1 MRFNFFF
8 GVLGVVSAVCAAP
21 SPTRPYSHTAREL
34 LNELSALNTTA
45 TAWTTDYT
53 TVKNFPREEQLQ
65 IEVFYDSNIDEGHT
79 VKHLDEKVKAT
90 IRALETESRTL
101 SKDSQVE
108 YKFKGNPHF
117 GDRRCG
123 FIYRFVGEKNYYHA
137 YVRLG
142 QIKKG
147 KEDQEGVVRVLVE
160 RPGGAK
166 PEFEERRDTGRQ
178 SWLIVVPSLT
188 FFVVIAVIRFLKA
201 PLLGA
206 LSWSCGL
213 CLPRCSAVHLPADKA
228 TVFLNLVPTIMNT
241 LPTQILPEAL
251 FLSSRLTSLVAVE
264 AALTQFEALVN
275 VNHQRPG
282 ILIAELLQTQ
292 KSALPLVIS
301 CVHDDA
307 FNLLRAHISDL
318 FQEPKLFGESVALE
332 LLVNLSH
339 FLYFHDMPPSILQSQ
354 DLIRTYYPTVQNA
367 PVVLK
372 SLSMAEFSED
382 SSIPEDGQVNSF
394 GIRVRRKPKGQ
405 KHTRTKSKAL
415 DPKPFKSLG
424 LEVPSTRFEAEKLTL
439 QVLKTLEN
447 ILNSYLDLVRDTNIG
462 TAIKTSFIS
471 QTAVDPTTYQDLTP
485 SARQEDQAP
494 TEDVT
499 QLAFPKVQPMK
510 SALHFDSIDGFG
522 EWAIFISQNADTEL
536 RTRHRRDKTSFD
548 IIVKKIK
555 ELSNGHF
562 SADNQKRLSG
572 PNSEVPVFEAK
583 MTSDLRLIYQID
595 IVANDDERER
605 QAIKIFGIYTHAQM
619 DNRMWE
625 SISRQLD
632 RKGKEYRDRC
642 AIRIRAEHAA
652 DRTFVPAFFP
662 PLPETEEDESFNWL
676 ADENPVHSRFL
687 MDKYVVFSQPLL
699 NTMLADLDAT
709 FPHLVSAK
717 EKQIIEHPQSCYVIG
732 RSGTGKTTTLLFK
745 MLLVERTHQMS
756 GANAPKPRQIFVTQ
770 SRILA
775 KKVEQ
780 YFVTLGRSLIASS
793 QSLSN
798 LCEIRASQRG
808 NVLDDEYDMIHVDDI
823 VDWSGDLPS
832 KFSDLRDEHFPLFT
846 TFNGLCAMLEA
857 DIANAE
863 SKKHPKSLIP
873 LNASER
879 GSLTVTYEVFLRD
892 YWPHF
897 SQSIAGKLD
906 PSLVFSELI
915 GVIKASEETL
925 EGTKH
930 FLDRAAYHNL
940 STRSQSTFAENREDL
955 YELFMAYLAKKKRFG
970 DVDGAD
976 RAHEILDFFKLQG
989 IPGQRLDHLYV
1000 DEVQDNL
1007 LIDTLILRLLCH
1019 DENGLFWAGD
1029 TAQTISVGSSF
1040 RFNSLK
1046 AFQWRLE
1053 ENRRST
1059 SSNSQAAIE
1068 PQTFQLSVNYR
1079 SHSGI
1084 VDCAHSIIEL
1094 ITRFWKDSIDRLAPE
1109 KGVVAGLKPLF
1120 FVGWD
1125 EDTAGLDHFVFGDSG
1140 NRIEFG
1146 AQQCILVR
1154 NEAARDRLKLKLGDG
1169 VGLIMTIYDS
1179 KGLEFN
1185 DVLLYDFFGDSPAKL
1200 AQWRLILSALN
1211 DRSVVTAPEF
1221 ERNKQRYASICTELK
1236 FLYVAITRA
1245 RENVWIVDSSE
1256 SSEPMRM
1263 YWTERDLVRNI
1274 EPGTNAPKLATSSS
1288 PEDWARQGDLL
1299 FERKKWAEAKHC
1311 FERALQPEKVAIA
1324 EAYRLREKAER
1335 SSLDKSNAKL
1345 RNAQFHEAAEAF
1357 YQCSRSAR
1365 RKRISDFVRLSGTCY
1380 EKAGEFLL
1388 AARNYNLA
1396 RRFNDSVRCYRKADR
1411 YDEAVKIV
1419 QTETDVEP
1427 SLVADTIRV
1436 AKMFYF
1442 NQVQSLPSCLDRD
1455 KKLQQAGSLFD
1466 TVDAQL
1472 EYLEDRDMD
1481 IARAVLLVA
1490 HGRTR
1495 EAAELHLAEGRTLEA
1510 IDYFLQDTDTDHE
1523 NSARRATECILD
1535 GLWRKLT
1542 FCVPP
1547 DQMTEDFDFVKLF
1560 QLTKKINQSSLT
1572 PNSRDE
1578 LAMFQA
1584 IVDKDQ
1590 HTLRK
1595 LGIIFLKANSL
1606 SSALL
1611 CLDHYYNPPLP
1622 FDNLTVYEMADELDL
1637 FRRYAQLLLDLL
1649 TNPRPADQLGLCK
1662 LFGVLKLSDS
1672 HILLSSGSFL
1682 HRSYPNVSSGHD
1694 LQLDMMT
1701 FMRYFRSRV
1710 SNRLRELSSGI
1721 VTGKHLVTMRIS
1733 QQHPSPAPF
1742 TIQGQEFIYNN
1753 SIAMVTQRSF
1763 WLSRLYD
1770 ALFPSSHIIGTLAIA
1785 QFQSIVE
1792 YPEAL
1797 QTLQQWIHSFIYS
1810 RPYLPVNTFLSDLT
1824 RIGTLAM
1831 VFDKPHALSTSLLR
1845 RGSYTRLHPP
1855 PLFLRRGGG
1864 HIVYELI
1871 GFIEDHPQPNPQ
1883 CLDAAVLTLW
1893 HIMAN
1898 SVPIEIGL
1906 LCDILERLCRSL
1918 VLASSSSRDL
1928 KLHNVTLPRSW
1939 LMKPICVEEERR
1951 KHFSQLPNLIIPIG
1965 DLLAQV
1971 YTGRFAEHLMYE
1983 NRNLTSNVPI
1993 RVRTIFISRMAI
2005 SLLGYNFG
2013 DNDFRLR
2020 ILNEITSLRTV
2031 RQAETPFPFTYRFY
2045 VEARQW
2051 SDIAH
2056 AVRHSTRGSTMD
2068 EMINVVHKDRYNNTR
2083 FAPSGVRIVVYDK
2096 IESLPQLLVEGI
2108 PPAAPSINDNAPRDV
2123 RLRAT
2128 AAPFE
2133 SSLTQFTSVTVQAE
2147 ATPGQGDSDDVTM
2160 DLNTEP
2166 IEQVEDVAQQTIP
2179 SSIDNTLD
2187 NPLVQE
2193 PEILEATEDEHQNAT
2208 IIQQAYRRY
2217 STRKVKERTQLS
2229 VSRDKWFDEYLK
2241 MKGVP
2246 DGRYRKMMLGP
2257 LPHILV
2263 FIDLLHIGTQELKN
2277 STKKRLRLPLKSE
2290 EADSLDKQLT
2300 RTNNVIKKSLKWKK
2314 TLEPQSDFH
2323 SCRDCLQL
2331 RAFVKEIEELIQNEL
2346 PELPIKMSL
2355 DTRSEFDLGY
2365 KGIAQEPVPRK
2376 AVPSKPPKPELNTED
2391 VL

>member
-1 MRFNFFF
+1 M
-8 GVLGVVSAVCAAP
+8 
-21 SPTRPYSHTAREL
+21 
-34 LNELSALNTTA
+34 
-45 TAWTTDYT
+45 
-53 TVKNFPREEQLQ
+53 
-65 IEVFYDSNIDEGHT
+65 NI
-79 VKHLDEKVKAT
+79 
-90 IRALETESRTL
+90 
-101 SKDSQVE
+101 
-108 YKFKGNPHF
+108 
-117 GDRRCG
+117 
-123 FIYRFVGEKNYYHA
+123 
-137 YVRLG
+137 
-142 QIKKG
+142 
-147 KEDQEGVVRVLVE
+147 
-160 RPGGAK
+160 
-166 PEFEERRDTGRQ
+166 
-178 SWLIVVPSLT
+178 
-188 FFVVIAVIRFLKA
+188 
-201 PLLGA
+201 
-206 LSWSCGL
+206 
-213 CLPRCSAVHLPADKA
+213 
-228 TVFLNLVPTIMNT
+228 

-251 FLSSRLTSLVAVE
+251 FLSSRMTSLAAVE

-275 VNHQRPG
+275 VNHQRLG

-292 KSALPLVIS
+292 QSALPLVIS

-332 LLVNLSH
+332 LLLNLSH

-372 SLSMAEFSED
+372 SLSIAEFSEE
-382 SSIPEDGQVNSF
+382 SSIPEDEQVSSF
-394 GIRVRRKPKGQ
+394 GIRVRRKQKGQ

-424 LEVPSTRFEAEKLTL
+424 LEVPSTRFDAEKLTL

-447 ILNSYLDLVRDTNIG
+447 IFNFYLDLVRDTNIG

-471 QTAVDPTTYQDLTP
+471 QTAVDPTTYQNLTS

-522 EWAIFISQNADTEL
+522 EWSIFISQNADTEL
-536 RTRHRRDKTSFD
+536 RIRHRRDKTSFD

-595 IVANDDERER
+595 IVVNDDERER

-642 AIRIRAEHAA
+642 AIRIKAEHAA

-662 PLPETEEDESFNWL
+662 PLPETEEDEPFNWL

-745 MLLVERTHQMS
+745 MLLVERTHQMT
-756 GANAPKPRQIFVTQ
+756 GADAPKPRQIFVTQ

-808 NVLDDEYDMIHVDDI
+808 NVLDDEDDMIHVDDI

-863 SKKHPKSLIP
+863 SKTKKHPKASIP

-879 GSLTVTYEVFLRD
+879 GSLAVTYEVFLRD

-955 YELFMAYLAKKKRFG
+955 YELFMAYLAKKKRLG

-976 RAHEILDFFKLQG
+976 RAHKILDFFKLQG
-989 IPGQRLDHLYV
+989 IPGQKLDHLYV

-1311 FERALQPEKVAIA
+1311 FERALQPKKVAIA

-1510 IDYFLQDTDTDHE
+1510 IDYFLQDTDIDHE

-1542 FCVPP
+1542 FSVPP

-1560 QLTKKINQSSLT
+1560 QLAKKINQSSLT

-1584 IVDKDQ
+1584 IVNKDQ
-1590 HTLRK
+1590 NTLRK

-1606 SSALL
+1606 PSALL

-1622 FDNLTVYEMADELDL
+1622 FDNLTVYQMADELDL
-1637 FRRYAQLLLDLL
+1637 FRRYAQLLLDLF

-1682 HRSYPNVSSGHD
+1682 HRNYPNVSSGHD

-1710 SNRLRELSSGI
+1710 SNRLRELVFEQNSICRGCSTFTPCLTYAVFEYCHRQTSCHNAHLSAASFSSTFYNTRLRIHLQQVLI
-1721 VTGKHLVTMRIS
+1721 VRILHQVYQYS
-1733 QQHPSPAPF
+1733 
-1742 TIQGQEFIYNN
+1742 

-1785 QFQSIVE
+1785 QFESIVE

-1845 RGSYTRLHPP
+1845 RGNYTRLHPP

-1971 YTGRFAEHLMYE
+1971 YTGRFADHLMYE

-1993 RVRTIFISRMAI
+1993 RVRTIFISRICRAI

-2096 IESLPQLLVEGI
+2096 IESLPQLLVEGV

-2133 SSLTQFTSVTVQAE
+2133 SSLTQFTSATVQAE

-2217 STRKVKERTQLS
+2217 STRKAKERTQLS